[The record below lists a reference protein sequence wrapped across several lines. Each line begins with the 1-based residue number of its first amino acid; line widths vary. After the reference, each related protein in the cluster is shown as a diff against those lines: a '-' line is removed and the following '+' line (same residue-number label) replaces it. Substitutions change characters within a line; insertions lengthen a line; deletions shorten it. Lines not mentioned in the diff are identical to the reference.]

1 MLWSHISSSRPHS
14 SHAAA
19 VHSQQR
25 RKLFLF
31 SRHPPMPRVASGWRL
46 FPQGAMKSQSSTFQT
61 LEIYMICSNLKSI
74 EELFYAQYHCQH
86 IPSQLNKSPFHL
98 ISDIHLT
105 SNCFPKTFRRSS
117 PSMIARGWWRH
128 YLYSFRS
135 GLWAVI
141 SELDMC
147 HLVHQAQ
154 LNFLDFCVL
163 QKFTLSYAQLL
174 ISRKSMQLRLLYRFV
189 QILVPCDE
197 FQGWTGESERRMA
210 HYTKLQRVIAA
221 QRIFVSGASI
231 ICQDR
236 GSHVFYASHILLN
249 IKYITQLILCHTF
262 SVRTTYYLMTSLKAE
277 GCCLVL
283 IANKYWNVES
293 NPAVHPSCLKVMI
306 LAKLSKH

>member
-1 MLWSHISSSRPHS
+1 MLWSHISSSPPHS

-31 SRHPPMPRVASGWRL
+31 SPHPASGWRL

-74 EELFYAQYHCQH
+74 EELFYAQYCQH
-86 IPSQLNKSPFHL
+86 IPPQLNKSPFHL

-117 PSMIARGWWRH
+117 PSMMARGWWRH

-174 ISRKSMQLRLLYRFV
+174 ISRKSMQLLLLYRYVSKCWFPAMNFKVELENQRGGWPTIQNYRGWLPHSGSLCRALLSFV
-189 QILVPCDE
+189 
-197 FQGWTGESERRMA
+197 
-210 HYTKLQRVIAA
+210 
-221 QRIFVSGASI
+221 RIVG
-231 ICQDR
+231 
-236 GSHVFYASHILLN
+236 
-249 IKYITQLILCHTF
+249 HTYF
-262 SVRTTYYLMTSLKAE
+262 THRTYY
-277 GCCLVL
+277 
-283 IANKYWNVES
+283 
-293 NPAVHPSCLKVMI
+293 
-306 LAKLSKH
+306 

>member
-1 MLWSHISSSRPHS
+1 
-14 SHAAA
+14 
-19 VHSQQR
+19 
-25 RKLFLF
+25 
-31 SRHPPMPRVASGWRL
+31 
-46 FPQGAMKSQSSTFQT
+46 
-61 LEIYMICSNLKSI
+61 
-74 EELFYAQYHCQH
+74 
-86 IPSQLNKSPFHL
+86 
-98 ISDIHLT
+98 
-105 SNCFPKTFRRSS
+105 
-117 PSMIARGWWRH
+117 MIARGWWRH

-210 HYTKLQRVIAA
+210 HYTKLQRVIAV

-262 SVRTTYYLMTSLKAE
+262 SVRTTYYLMTSLQAE

-293 NPAVHPSCLKVMI
+293 DPAVHPSCLKVMI